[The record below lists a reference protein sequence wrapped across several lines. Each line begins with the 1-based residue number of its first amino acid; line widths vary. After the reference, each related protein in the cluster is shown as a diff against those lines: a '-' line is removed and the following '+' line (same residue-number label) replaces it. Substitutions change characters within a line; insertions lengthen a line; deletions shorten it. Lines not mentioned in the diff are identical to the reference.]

1 MKLSDY
7 TLTVLKNFSTI
18 NSGLVL
24 QPGSKQRTMSPEKTI
39 LVEVDLEDSFSHRF
53 GIYDLVQFLGN
64 VTTLNNPDLE
74 FSDKFVKMSDGTFN
88 LFYLS
93 CSPELVISPPDK
105 SLVMENPD
113 VKFDLSNS
121 ILTKTLRLA
130 SMNGLPNLSLV
141 GKDGSLDLRVHEKSN
156 DTSNYVHTK
165 LIDYT
170 GENFMA
176 TFSTDNFKIMPDDY
190 EVEIKNGSFGKFKSK
205 NKNVTYWIALET
217 K

>member
-7 TLTVLKNFSTI
+7 TLAVLKNFSTI

-24 QPGSKQRTMSPEKTI
+24 QTGSKQRTMSPEKTI
-39 LVEVDLEDSFSHRF
+39 LVEVDLEDSFNHRF

-74 FSDKFVKMSDGTFN
+74 FSDKFVKMSDGTFD
-88 LFYLS
+88 LYYLS

-113 VKFDLSNS
+113 VKFNLTNS

-130 SMNGLPNLSLV
+130 SMNGLPNLSFI

-156 DTSNYVHTK
+156 DTSNYVNTK

-170 GENFMA
+170 GKDFMA
-176 TFSTDNFKIMPDDY
+176 TFSAENFKIMPDDY
-190 EVEIKNGSFGKFKSK
+190 DVEIKSGTFGEFKSK
-205 NKNVTYWIALET
+205 SKNVTYWIALET